1 MAEQDVVLRISAEI
15 DEYKRILAKMPDVTE
30 KEARRAASR
39 LAQQLSKGQILAGKQ
54 AVTSAKDAAK
64 AWGNVG
70 ESGKQAMEAIGGQVG
85 AAAGV
90 VEKLGRSFNE
100 LSATVGPIPAAMG
113 AVSVGILGVTL
124 AAVGLAK
131 GLFAIVASAEEAVE
145 RLKEIEGTKPLPPAA
160 IQSLKDW
167 DQAALGLEA
176 SAARLKVVLGAE
188 LADAFSD
195 ALPVMAQFADILT
208 SLVHLIGK
216 VKAVADAAAP
226 AIRVLQAVFSSGGSE
241 LIRYNFALEGMAEAG
256 RAAAEGLRDTADG
269 AEDLDESMRAMLV
282 HMDKME
288 KQESAAAAKALAEET
303 RKAASAAMKQAAA
316 ARDQAAAA
324 RELAAALKVQQ
335 TARTNLRG
343 ITESANADTL
353 TEEQKIEAAF
363 DARVKAIAELQGAA
377 ASQGAASMALDEA
390 EARRIRDLI
399 NLDKERAS
407 QRRADNAAYIA
418 ARKAEIAAANA
429 KAANDVATTQ
439 ATNLATLASATELQG
454 ASIGLATELAQAQ
467 IDAQAEVADR
477 AKSNI
482 ASLKAALQDQAAEQE
497 RLNESLLTDEQRIIK
512 EEREAAEQLAKDKS
526 GFSQAEIDATKAEL
540 KAKIRARKKN
550 LRAARSA
557 GKRAAKA
564 QKQAAR
570 LGVVV
575 NTAAAILKGF
585 AQFGPPPSPAGVSAA
600 AAATLAGVTQLA
612 VIGRQKPPQFHA
624 GGTPAAPPSPQFT
637 STPDEQIVSQLPGES
652 TLNQR
657 ATQAIGTEAIDTLN
671 RTGGGSSGGVV
682 INQNLDGRVIN
693 RAVQRGMERGT
704 ISLGDRGGPVGIQD
718 VYGAG

>member
-1 MAEQDVVLRISAEI
+1 
-15 DEYKRILAKMPDVTE
+15 MPDVTE

-64 AWGNVG
+64 AWANVG

-124 AAVGLAK
+124 AAVALAK

-160 IQSLKDW
+160 IQSLKEW
-167 DQAALGLEA
+167 DQAALGAEA
-176 SAARLKVVLGAE
+176 SAARLKVVVGAE

-195 ALPVMAQFADILT
+195 SLPIMAQFADKL
-208 SLVHLIGK
+208 SDVVFVIGK
-216 VKAVADAAAP
+216 VKAATDTLAP
-226 AIRVLQAVFSSGGSE
+226 VVRVLQAVLSSGGTE
-241 LIRYNFALEGMAEAG
+241 LIRYNLGLNGMAEAG

-288 KQESAAAAKALAEET
+288 KQEAAAAAKALAEET
-303 RKAASAAMKQAAA
+303 KKAASAARKQAAA
-316 ARDQAAAA
+316 ARDQAAAE
-324 RELAAALKVQQ
+324 RELAAALKAQQ

-399 NLDKERAS
+399 NLDKERAAA
-407 QRRADNAAYIA
+407 QRASDAKFIA
-418 ARKAEIAAANA
+418 ARKASIAAINA
-429 KAANDVATTQ
+429 EAAAEVATTQ
-439 ATNLATLASATELQG
+439 AKNLQTLASATELTN
-454 ASIGLATELAQAQ
+454 A
-467 IDAQAEVADR
+467 
-477 AKSNI
+477 
-482 ASLKAALQDQAAEQE
+482 
-497 RLNESLLTDEQRIIK
+497 
-512 EEREAAEQLAKDKS
+512 
-526 GFSQAEIDATKAEL
+526 
-540 KAKIRARKKN
+540 
-550 LRAARSA
+550 
-557 GKRAAKA
+557 
-564 QKQAAR
+564 
-570 LGVVV
+570 
-575 NTAAAILKGF
+575 
-585 AQFGPPPSPAGVSAA
+585 
-600 AAATLAGVTQLA
+600 
-612 VIGRQKPPQFHA
+612 
-624 GGTPAAPPSPQFT
+624 
-637 STPDEQIVSQLPGES
+637 
-652 TLNQR
+652 
-657 ATQAIGTEAIDTLN
+657 
-671 RTGGGSSGGVV
+671 
-682 INQNLDGRVIN
+682 
-693 RAVQRGMERGT
+693 
-704 ISLGDRGGPVGIQD
+704 
-718 VYGAG
+718 